1 MSAGNVAIARR
12 FFEAYSDNDLD
23 AVKGLEF
30 FGHAA
35 TGNEMGVPFIN
46 IMRIE
51 NGLNV
56 EEWDAFDT
64 LSFMTQIGAVPGS

>member
-1 MSAGNVAIARR
+1 MVVTRGTFGGTHSG
-12 FFEAYSDNDLD
+12 
-23 AVKGLEF
+23 EF

-35 TGNEMGVPFIN
+35 TGNDQSVPFIN

-51 NGLNV
+51 NGLNA

-64 LSFMTQIGAVPGS
+64 LSFMTQIGAIPGG

>member
-1 MSAGNVAIARR
+1 MVVTRGTFRGTHSG
-12 FFEAYSDNDLD
+12 
-23 AVKGLEF
+23 EF

-35 TGNEMGVPFIN
+35 TGNDESVPFIN

-51 NGLNV
+51 NGLSA

-64 LSFMTQIGAVPGS
+64 LSFMTQIGAIPGD